1 MKTSASGANEIQW
14 QRLPVGL
21 IAVAILI
28 PLVGVT
34 NLHSAAQATRPNLY
48 LLQFAWLAVA
58 AGLGAALA
66 WLDTR
71 TLRFFSLPY
80 YLFVVGLLILVLAI
94 GTPIKGSQ
102 RWLNLG
108 FFNLQPSEL
117 AKLCIILI
125 GARYFSQY
133 RVPGGYT
140 LRHLLRPL
148 NLSRPLGAAIVL
160 GMRFF
165 GEPEIRIPEALPV
178 LNLWL
183 VAAAALVLFIWVALG
198 AWQLVSQGW
207 HHRQLIAPVD
217 VILLPWALVLVEPDL
232 GTSLI
237 LLAIAGT
244 IVLFCGIRPA
254 SLLISFAG
262 IAATALF
269 GWNALLKPYQKRRV
283 ETFLNPE
290 ADARGAGYH
299 ATQSKI
305 AIGSGE
311 MTGKGWGEGTQ
322 TQLSF
327 LPENHT
333 DFVFSVMAEEWG
345 FVGAAVLVGL
355 FLVLIML
362 MLRTASR
369 APDRFGALV
378 CVGSAGMIFWHVL
391 VNIGMVTG
399 LMPVVGVTLPLMSY
413 GGSSMITQMFAVAL
427 CVNVALHKRS

>member
-1 MKTSASGANEIQW
+1 MRGGGGSNEVQW
-14 QRLPVGL
+14 GRLPLGL
-21 IAVAILI
+21 LAVALII
-28 PLVGVT
+28 PLIGVV

-48 LLQFAWLAVA
+48 LIQLGWLAVA
-58 AGLGAALA
+58 TGFGAAVA

-71 TLRFFSLPY
+71 SLRFFTVPFYVL
-80 YLFVVGLLILVLAI
+80 VVTLLILVLAI

-117 AKLCIILI
+117 AKLCLILVS
-125 GARYFSQY
+125 ARYFSSY

-148 NLSRPLGAAIVL
+148 NISRPLGAAAIFML
-160 GMRFF
+160 RFF
-165 GEPEIRIPEALPV
+165 AEPEVQIPLTIPERNWTLFGGAC
-178 LNLWL
+178 
-183 VAAAALVLFIWVALG
+183 LVLVVWIAL
-198 AWQLVSQGW
+198 ALWQLAREGM
-207 HHRQLIAPVD
+207 HHRQWVAPVD
-217 VILLPWALVLVEPDL
+217 VILLPWALVLIEPDL

-237 LLAIAGT
+237 LLAIAGS
-244 IVLFCGIRPA
+244 IILFCGMRPG
-254 SLLISFAG
+254 SLAIAG
-262 IAATALF
+262 GGVVATALF
-269 GWNALLKPYQKRRV
+269 GWNVLLKPYQKKRV

-311 MTGKGWGEGTQ
+311 LTGKGWGEGTQ

-333 DFVFSVMAEEWG
+333 DFVFSVLAEEWG
-345 FVGAAVLVGL
+345 FVGAAALVGL
-355 FLVLIML
+355 FFLLVAL
-362 MLRTASR
+362 MIRTASR

-378 CVGSAGMIFWHVL
+378 CVGSAAMIFWHVV

-399 LMPVVGVTLPLMSY
+399 LMPVVGSTLPLMSY
-413 GGSSMITQMFAVAL
+413 GGSSMITQVLAVAL
-427 CVNVALHKRS
+427 VVNIALHKRS